1 MNETPAALACPEIST
16 KEHVNLFHSKFQM
29 YASLPDISFNRQ
41 GNLAVMRATER
52 KERPFR
58 VVVVGAGIA
67 GLVLS
72 NSLQRAGVD
81 HVVIEKHRD
90 IVYPSG
96 ASIGVWPNGS
106 RLLSQLGVLDSL
118 KNACS
123 EMNVSY
129 NRTPNG
135 KAIIES
141 RLFDEIISR

>member
-1 MNETPAALACPEIST
+1 MAASEG
-16 KEHVNLFHSKFQM
+16 M
-29 YASLPDISFNRQ
+29 
-41 GNLAVMRATER
+41 
-52 KERPFR
+52 ERPFR
-58 VVVVGAGIA
+58 VIVVGAGIG

-72 NSLQRAGVD
+72 NSLQRAGIQ
-81 HVVIEKHRD
+81 HIVIEKHRNV
-90 IVYPSG
+90 VYPSG

-106 RLLSQLGVLDSL
+106 RLLSQLGVLDFV

-141 RLFDEIISR
+141 KLFDEIIARYCRSP